1 MSRTDEERRLFDH
14 IMNYYHDTTTVNCS
28 YEELEAIT
36 PLCDAAMAH
45 AVDVFE
51 EDGLVTGHT
60 RIAHAMLQ
68 ISDALAAR
76 RIDNPVAQTLFEDEL
91 HRYDHIPDL
100 TDKLS
105 DFVNKK

>member
-1 MSRTDEERRLFDH
+1 
-14 IMNYYHDTTTVNCS
+14 
-28 YEELEAIT
+28 
-36 PLCDAAMAH
+36 
-45 AVDVFE
+45 
-51 EDGLVTGHT
+51 
-60 RIAHAMLQ
+60 MLQ